1 MSPNTHN
8 RQEDHIRRRGNS
20 SVRHVNSVFR
30 RSRSSTTQRVEIV
43 DPVTEARINHYR
55 DIIPVPFTLPMP
67 QVSDAPGINAKGL
80 SSSGSRSPL
89 ILGSHAER
97 DTSDQQEIHNN
108 ELLRELNHLRME
120 NERLREENAL
130 QNLSPPSYGS

>member
-1 MSPNTHN
+1 MSSDTHN
-8 RQEDHIRRRGNS
+8 RQEDHIRRGNS
-20 SVRHVNSVFR
+20 SARHVNSVFR
-30 RSRSSTTQRVEIV
+30 RPRSSTTQRVEIV
-43 DPVTEARINHYR
+43 DPVTEARIDHYR